1 MVVRISGTSHAILEG
16 VELRGPLNV
25 EGSVGRIS
33 IVMPAYN
40 VEDDI
45 VEAISEVRGVLEKI
59 TDDYEIIVVNDG
71 STDDTARRVE
81 GVMDGHVKIVNH
93 SVNMGKGAAVK
104 TGVRYASGDY
114 TILLDADRDIDVRN
128 MMQYIKALRE
138 YDVVIGSKRH
148 PKSIYQAPTLRKILS
163 VGYNILVKALLG
175 IRVGDTQT
183 GFKAFKTK
191 YLKMIMN
198 VIVVRRY
205 SWDAEALAI
214 ANMLKLKIAE
224 APVHIRQEKLFKL
237 KDVLNM
243 LIELLGIVYRLRVIK
258 WYQKSIEKLN
268 MQYEPPMKI

>member
-198 VIVVRRY
+198 VIVVKRY

-224 APVHIRQEKLFKL
+224 APVHIRQEKLFKF

-258 WYQKSIEKLN
+258 WYQKNIEKLN

>member
-191 YLKMIMN
+191 YLKMMMN
-198 VIVVRRY
+198 VIVVKRY

-237 KDVLNM
+237 KDAVNM

-258 WYQKSIEKLN
+258 WYQKNIEKLN
-268 MQYEPPMKI
+268 LQYKPPMKI

>member
-191 YLKMIMN
+191 YLKMMMN
-198 VIVVRRY
+198 VIVVKRY

-224 APVHIRQEKLFKL
+224 APVYIRQEKLFKF
-237 KDVLNM
+237 KDAVNM

-258 WYQKSIEKLN
+258 WYQKNIEKLN
-268 MQYEPPMKI
+268 LQYKPPMKI